1 MPGSPRERRSS
12 SRPPRA
18 PRSPRSPRAA
28 ASSVPPPSLENA
40 MNPAELRNQDQKK
53 LIAFLRAENESLES
67 DNKAFMQSIVSL
79 ESENTTLNEQLK
91 GQTDAL
97 HKKTRELKKITKQ
110 RDDYKGRLEQDDREA
125 HNQRDK
131 VKAQYKK
138 LKKENEGLKD
148 EFEELT
154 KENERLEAEV
164 EETLAT
170 ADKAAREHWRKKH
183 LEALEPA
190 RRNIMAEVRA
200 EVEEEISKLRE
211 TNERLQTTIREM
223 GALGDK
229 ARAVV
234 RPAIPLPDE
243 SAASR
248 KKKRTRRRRREGRK

>member
-1 MPGSPRERRSS
+1 MHIMPGTPRERRSS
-12 SRPPRA
+12 SRPPRAPRA

-40 MNPAELRNQDQKK
+40 MTPAELRNQDQKK

-154 KENERLEAEV
+154 KENEGLKDEFEELKMKGATRRGRKHWPPRIKQRANIGEKSILNRWSRP
-164 EETLAT
+164 EETL
-170 ADKAAREHWRKKH
+170 WRKFG
-183 LEALEPA
+183 
-190 RRNIMAEVRA
+190 R
-200 EVEEEISKLRE
+200 KL
-211 TNERLQTTIREM
+211 
-223 GALGDK
+223 
-229 ARAVV
+229 
-234 RPAIPLPDE
+234 
-243 SAASR
+243 
-248 KKKRTRRRRREGRK
+248 KKKLVS